1 MMLKSVK
8 GDCLNICWKQRK
20 KRERKKKKKGKKSR
34 KQQEAQKVGFA
45 LQLQVLG
52 FLHQHIRKKDLLTT
66 SNHATVYL
74 PTHIGLGHDFLLHN
88 V

>member
-1 MMLKSVK
+1 MREAKE
-8 GDCLNICWKQRK
+8 K
-20 KRERKKKKKGKKSR
+20 KREKKKKGKKSR
-34 KQQEAQKVGFA
+34 KQQQEAQKVGFA